1 MDEKT
6 GLASVS
12 FAAHRMMLRAEER
25 KTARYKWAFWFMMFL
40 LVGSNLC
47 WFLLR

>member
-12 FAAHRMMLRAEER
+12 FATYCLMRRAEER
-25 KTARYKWAFWFMMFL
+25 KIARYKWGFWFAMFL
-40 LVGSNLC
+40 LVASNLC